1 METISLKMDKNL
13 LNDIDSSI
21 KTHRYSTRI
30 EFLRDAIRSKL
41 NELDKEEAIKS
52 LHGLKGS
59 LSSKKGD
66 EEIGKIALRKI
77 AKKLK
82 VSLD

>member
-52 LHGLKGS
+52 LHGFKGS